1 MNIIETPG
9 TNGQK
14 RSMSGSQ
21 KNQHLIKSVGLGNF
35 SLNSAYES
43 GLINAVGTSKNN
55 SLNFLKQ
62 SDTGSSLL
70 AASALGIDIPNG
82 DMIGANSND
91 SSMFKLL
98 KFASFGLLIMCALLR
113 GKQRGGPGGYNSRTE
128 ELLGLILSINIDLS
142 LLDRL
147 KSIFDRLLGLKP
159 NFSSFG
165 TGDLNISGILMNLC
179 DWAENMAYGSPTLD
193 SFRDSLP
200 GSRSNK

>member
-1 MNIIETPG
+1 MAKKDSNCEGCNKQTSPLTLTRQQTGKFASQGNLKGALGTSFGLAVGSSVGSKIGNRLGGMPTSSLMNIIETPG

-113 GKQRGGPGGYNSRTE
+113 GKQRGGPGGYN
-128 ELLGLILSINIDLS
+128 
-142 LLDRL
+142 
-147 KSIFDRLLGLKP
+147 
-159 NFSSFG
+159 
-165 TGDLNISGILMNLC
+165 
-179 DWAENMAYGSPTLD
+179 
-193 SFRDSLP
+193 
-200 GSRSNK
+200 